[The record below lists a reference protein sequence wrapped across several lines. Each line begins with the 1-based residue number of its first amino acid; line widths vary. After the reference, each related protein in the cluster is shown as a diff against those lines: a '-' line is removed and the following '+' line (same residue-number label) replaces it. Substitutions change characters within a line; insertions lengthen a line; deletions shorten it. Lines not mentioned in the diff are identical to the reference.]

1 MKKICFLLVLFL
13 CPFCVFAIDLASNAK
28 SAIIIEPTTGKIIFE
43 KNSNE
48 RLEPASMTK
57 IMTLLLTFEAI
68 DNSRVSLDDMVN
80 ISKRAEDMGG
90 SQMFLEAGSN
100 IRLEEIIKGVSI
112 ASANDGAIALAEF
125 IGGSVENFVD
135 MMNKKAEDLGLSN
148 THFANPHGLHADNH
162 YSSAYDMAI
171 MASNLI
177 SHEKV
182 LNYTSIYEDYFNKP
196 DGSRTWLVN
205 TNKLVRFL
213 EGVDGLK
220 TGYTSEAGYC
230 LTATAKKGNVRYI
243 TVVMG
248 EPSSDIRSS
257 ETANMLNYAFNSFKL
272 NTILDKSQELG
283 TIYIDKSKQ
292 KTAKIVVKNPVTE
305 LISKEKDIPNYTYN
319 LKVEKITVP
328 IKAGTKVGT
337 VEILDNEGLI
347 VREEDVTISYDIEK
361 CNLWE
366 TFLENL
372 MTIIK
377 GKKIKYD
384 NNRTIFNSCWSC
396 L

>member
-1 MKKICFLLVLFL
+1 MKKIYFLLVLL
-13 CPFCVFAIDLASNAK
+13 ICPFYVGALDLASNAK
-28 SAIIIEPTTGKIIFE
+28 SAIIIEPTTGKVIFE

-68 DNSRVSLDDMVN
+68 DNGKISLDDTVT
-80 ISKRAEDMGG
+80 ISKRAADMGG

-125 IGGSVENFVD
+125 VGGSVENFVD

-148 THFANPHGLHADNH
+148 THFVNPHGLHADNH
-162 YSSAYDMAI
+162 YSSAYDMAL

-177 SHEKV
+177 NHEKI

-205 TNKLVRFL
+205 TNKLVRFF

-220 TGYTSEAGYC
+220 TGYTQEAGYC

-248 EPSSDIRSS
+248 EPSSDIRSR
-257 ETANMLNYAFNSFKL
+257 ETTNMLNYAFNSFKL

-292 KTAKIVVKNPVTE
+292 KTAKIVVKNSVTE
-305 LISKEKDIPNYTYN
+305 LISKEKDLPSYTYN
-319 LKVEKITVP
+319 LKVDKLKAP
-328 IKAGTKVGT
+328 LKAGTKVGT

-347 VREEDVTISYDIEK
+347 VREEEVTISYDIEK
-361 CNLWE
+361 SNLWE
-366 TFLENL
+366 TFLENFL
-372 MTIIK
+372 TIIK
-377 GKKIKYD
+377 GKKINKV
-384 NNRTIFNSCWSC
+384 
-396 L
+396 

>member
-1 MKKICFLLVLFL
+1 MKKIYFLLVLVV
-13 CPFCVFAIDLASNAK
+13 CPFSVLALDLASNAK
-28 SAIIIEPTTGKIIFE
+28 SAIIMEPTTGKVIFE

-57 IMTLLLTFEAI
+57 IMTLLLIFEAI
-68 DNSRVSLDDMVN
+68 DNGKISLDDMVT
-80 ISKRAEDMGG
+80 ISKRAADMGG

-112 ASANDGAIALAEF
+112 ASANDGAIALAEY

-148 THFANPHGLHADNH
+148 THFINPHGLHADNH

-177 SHEKV
+177 NHEKI

-205 TNKLVRFL
+205 TNKLVRFFK
-213 EGVDGLK
+213 GVDGLK
-220 TGYTSEAGYC
+220 TGYTKEAGYC
-230 LTATAKKGNVRYI
+230 LTATAKKNNVRYI

-257 ETANMLNYAFNSFKL
+257 ETTNMLNYAFNSFKL
-272 NTILDKSQELG
+272 NTILDKNQELG
-283 TIYIDKSKQ
+283 NIYIDKSKQ

-305 LISKEKDIPNYTYN
+305 LISKEKEAPSYTYN
-319 LKVEKITVP
+319 LKVGKLTAP
-328 IKAGTKVGT
+328 LKAGTKVGT

-361 CNLWE
+361 SNLWT
-366 TFLENL
+366 TFLENFL
-372 MTIIK
+372 TIIR
-377 GKKIKYD
+377 GKKINK
-384 NNRTIFNSCWSC
+384 I
-396 L
+396 

>member
-13 CPFCVFAIDLASNAK
+13 CPFSVLAIDLASNAK

-68 DNSRVSLDDMVN
+68 DNGRVSLDDTVN
-80 ISKRAEDMGG
+80 ISKRAADMGG

-177 SHEKV
+177 SYEKV

-283 TIYIDKSKQ
+283 NIYIDKSKQ
-292 KTAKIVVKNPVTE
+292 KTAKIIVKNPVTE
-305 LISKEKDIPNYTYN
+305 LVSKEKDIPNYTYN

-366 TFLENL
+366 IFLENL

-377 GKKIKYD
+377 GKKINK
-384 NNRTIFNSCWSC
+384 I
-396 L
+396 

>member
-68 DNSRVSLDDMVN
+68 DNGRVSLDDMVN

-112 ASANDGAIALAEF
+112 ASANDGAIAIAEF

-135 MMNKKAEDLGLSN
+135 MMNKKVEDLGLSN

-377 GKKIKYD
+377 GKKINK
-384 NNRTIFNSCWSC
+384 I
-396 L
+396 

>member
-1 MKKICFLLVLFL
+1 MKKIYFLLVLL
-13 CPFCVFAIDLASNAK
+13 VCPFSVLALDLASNAK
-28 SAIIIEPTTGKIIFE
+28 SAIIMEPTTGKVIFE

-57 IMTLLLTFEAI
+57 IMTLLMTFEAI
-68 DNSRVSLDDMVN
+68 DNGKISLDDMVT
-80 ISKRAEDMGG
+80 ISKRAADMGG

-112 ASANDGAIALAEF
+112 ASANDGAIALAEY

-148 THFANPHGLHADNH
+148 THFINPHGLHADNH

-177 SHEKV
+177 NHEKI

-205 TNKLVRFL
+205 TNKLVRFFK
-213 EGVDGLK
+213 GVDGLK
-220 TGYTSEAGYC
+220 TGYTKEAGYC
-230 LTATAKKGNVRYI
+230 LTATAKKNNVRYI

-257 ETANMLNYAFNSFKL
+257 ETTNMLNYAFNSFKL
-272 NTILDKSQELG
+272 NTILDKNQELG
-283 TIYIDKSKQ
+283 NIYIDKSKQ
-292 KTAKIVVKNPVTE
+292 KTAKIVVRNPVTE
-305 LISKEKDIPNYTYN
+305 LISKEKESPSYTYN
-319 LKVEKITVP
+319 LKVGKLTAP
-328 IKAGTKVGT
+328 LKAGTKVGT

-361 CNLWE
+361 SNLWT
-366 TFLENL
+366 TFLENFL
-372 MTIIK
+372 TIIR
-377 GKKIKYD
+377 GKKINK
-384 NNRTIFNSCWSC
+384 I
-396 L
+396 

>member
-68 DNSRVSLDDMVN
+68 DNGRVSLDDMVN

-135 MMNKKAEDLGLSN
+135 MMNKKVEDLGLSN

-319 LKVEKITVP
+319 LKLEKITVP

-377 GKKIKYD
+377 GKKINK
-384 NNRTIFNSCWSC
+384 I
-396 L
+396 

>member
-68 DNSRVSLDDMVN
+68 DNGRVSLDDMVN

-283 TIYIDKSKQ
+283 NIYIDKSKQ

-377 GKKIKYD
+377 GKKINK
-384 NNRTIFNSCWSC
+384 I
-396 L
+396 

>member
-13 CPFCVFAIDLASNAK
+13 CPFSVFAIDLASNAK

-68 DNSRVSLDDMVN
+68 DNGRVSLDDMVN

-135 MMNKKAEDLGLSN
+135 MMNKKVEDLGLSN

-257 ETANMLNYAFNSFKL
+257 ETTNMLNYAFNSFKL

-305 LISKEKDIPNYTYN
+305 LISKEKNIPNYTYN

-377 GKKIKYD
+377 GKKINK
-384 NNRTIFNSCWSC
+384 I
-396 L
+396 

>member
-1 MKKICFLLVLFL
+1 MKKIYFLLVLL
-13 CPFCVFAIDLASNAK
+13 VCPFSVLALDLASNAK
-28 SAIIIEPTTGKIIFE
+28 SAIIIEPTTGKVIFE

-68 DNSRVSLDDMVN
+68 DNGKISLDDMVT
-80 ISKRAEDMGG
+80 ISKRAADMGG

-112 ASANDGAIALAEF
+112 ASANDGAIALAEY

-148 THFANPHGLHADNH
+148 THFINPHGLHADNH

-177 SHEKV
+177 NHEKI

-205 TNKLVRFL
+205 TNKLVRFFK
-213 EGVDGLK
+213 GVDGLK
-220 TGYTSEAGYC
+220 TGHTKEAGYC
-230 LTATAKKGNVRYI
+230 LTATAKKNNVRYI

-257 ETANMLNYAFNSFKL
+257 ETTNMLNYAFNSFKL
-272 NTILDKSQELG
+272 NTILDKNQELG
-283 TIYIDKSKQ
+283 NIYIDKSKQ
-292 KTAKIVVKNPVTE
+292 KTAKIVVRNPVTE
-305 LISKEKDIPNYTYN
+305 LISKEKESPSYTYN
-319 LKVEKITVP
+319 LKVGKLTAP
-328 IKAGTKVGT
+328 LKAGTKVGT

-361 CNLWE
+361 SNLWT
-366 TFLENL
+366 TFLENFL
-372 MTIIK
+372 TIIK
-377 GKKIKYD
+377 GKKINK
-384 NNRTIFNSCWSC
+384 I
-396 L
+396 

>member
-1 MKKICFLLVLFL
+1 MKKICFLLVLLL

-68 DNSRVSLDDMVN
+68 DNGRVSLDDMVN

-135 MMNKKAEDLGLSN
+135 MMNKKVEDLGLSN

-377 GKKIKYD
+377 GKKINKV
-384 NNRTIFNSCWSC
+384 
-396 L
+396 

>member
-1 MKKICFLLVLFL
+1 MKKIYFLFVLLV
-13 CPFCVFAIDLASNAK
+13 CPFSVLALDLASNAK
-28 SAIIIEPTTGKIIFE
+28 SAIIMEPTTGKVIFE

-68 DNSRVSLDDMVN
+68 DNGKISLDDMVT
-80 ISKRAEDMGG
+80 ISKRAADMGG

-112 ASANDGAIALAEF
+112 ASANDGAIALAEY

-148 THFANPHGLHADNH
+148 THFINPHGLHADNH

-177 SHEKV
+177 NHEKI

-205 TNKLVRFL
+205 TNKLVRFFK
-213 EGVDGLK
+213 GVDGLK
-220 TGYTSEAGYC
+220 TGYTKEAGYC
-230 LTATAKKGNVRYI
+230 LTATAKKNNVRYI

-257 ETANMLNYAFNSFKL
+257 ETTNMLNYAFNSFKL
-272 NTILDKSQELG
+272 NTILDKNQELG
-283 TIYIDKSKQ
+283 NIYIDKSKQ
-292 KTAKIVVKNPVTE
+292 KTAKIVVKIPVTE
-305 LISKEKDIPNYTYN
+305 LISKEKEAPSYTYN
-319 LKVEKITVP
+319 LKVGKLTAP
-328 IKAGTKVGT
+328 LKAGTKVGT

-361 CNLWE
+361 SNLWT
-366 TFLENL
+366 TFLENFL
-372 MTIIK
+372 TIIR
-377 GKKIKYD
+377 GKKINK
-384 NNRTIFNSCWSC
+384 I
-396 L
+396 

>member
-68 DNSRVSLDDMVN
+68 DNGRVSLDDMVN

-125 IGGSVENFVD
+125 VGGSVENFVD

-148 THFANPHGLHADNH
+148 THFVNPHGLHADNH

-177 SHEKV
+177 NHEKI

-205 TNKLVRFL
+205 TNKLVRFF

-220 TGYTSEAGYC
+220 TGYTQEAGYC

-248 EPSSDIRSS
+248 EPSSDIRSR
-257 ETANMLNYAFNSFKL
+257 ETTNMLNYAFNSFKL

-283 TIYIDKSKQ
+283 TTYIDKSKQ
-292 KTAKIVVKNPVTE
+292 KTAKIVVKNSVTE
-305 LISKEKDIPNYTYN
+305 LISKEKDLPSYTYN
-319 LKVEKITVP
+319 LKVDKLKAP
-328 IKAGTKVGT
+328 LKAGTKVGT

-347 VREEDVTISYDIEK
+347 VREEEVTISYDIEK
-361 CNLWE
+361 SNLWE
-366 TFLENL
+366 TFLENFL
-372 MTIIK
+372 TIIK
-377 GKKIKYD
+377 GKKINKV
-384 NNRTIFNSCWSC
+384 
-396 L
+396 

>member
-1 MKKICFLLVLFL
+1 MKKIYFLLVLL
-13 CPFCVFAIDLASNAK
+13 VCPFSVLALDLASNAK
-28 SAIIIEPTTGKIIFE
+28 SAIIMEPTTGKVIFE

-68 DNSRVSLDDMVN
+68 DNGKISLDDMVT
-80 ISKRAEDMGG
+80 ISKRAADMGG

-112 ASANDGAIALAEF
+112 ASANDGAIALAEY

-148 THFANPHGLHADNH
+148 THFINPHGLHADNH

-177 SHEKV
+177 NHEKI

-205 TNKLVRFL
+205 TNKLVRFFK
-213 EGVDGLK
+213 GVDGLK
-220 TGYTSEAGYC
+220 TGYTKEAGYC
-230 LTATAKKGNVRYI
+230 LTATAKKNNVRYI

-257 ETANMLNYAFNSFKL
+257 ETTNMLNYAFNSFKL
-272 NTILDKSQELG
+272 NTILDKNQELG
-283 TIYIDKSKQ
+283 NIYIDKSKQ

-305 LISKEKDIPNYTYN
+305 LISKEKEAPSYTYN
-319 LKVEKITVP
+319 LKVGKLTAP
-328 IKAGTKVGT
+328 LKAGTKVGT

-361 CNLWE
+361 SNLWT
-366 TFLENL
+366 TFLENFL
-372 MTIIK
+372 TVIR
-377 GKKIKYD
+377 GKKINK
-384 NNRTIFNSCWSC
+384 I
-396 L
+396 

>member
-1 MKKICFLLVLFL
+1 MKKIYFLLVLL
-13 CPFCVFAIDLASNAK
+13 VCPFSVLALDLASNAK
-28 SAIIIEPTTGKIIFE
+28 SAIIMEPTTGKVIFE

-68 DNSRVSLDDMVN
+68 DNGKISLDDMVT
-80 ISKRAEDMGG
+80 ISKRAADMGG

-112 ASANDGAIALAEF
+112 ASANDGAIALAEY

-148 THFANPHGLHADNH
+148 THFINPHGLHADNH

-177 SHEKV
+177 NHEKI

-205 TNKLVRFL
+205 TNKLVRFFK
-213 EGVDGLK
+213 GVDGLK
-220 TGYTSEAGYC
+220 TGYTKEAGYC
-230 LTATAKKGNVRYI
+230 LTATAKKNNVRYI

-257 ETANMLNYAFNSFKL
+257 ETTNMLNYAFNSFKL
-272 NTILDKSQELG
+272 NTILDKNQELG
-283 TIYIDKSKQ
+283 NIYIDKSKQ
-292 KTAKIVVKNPVTE
+292 KTAKIVVRNPVTE
-305 LISKEKDIPNYTYN
+305 LISKEKEAPNYTYN
-319 LKVEKITVP
+319 LKVGKLTAP
-328 IKAGTKVGT
+328 LRAGTKVGT

-361 CNLWE
+361 SNLWT
-366 TFLENL
+366 TFLENFL
-372 MTIIK
+372 TIIR
-377 GKKIKYD
+377 GKKINK
-384 NNRTIFNSCWSC
+384 I
-396 L
+396 

>member
-1 MKKICFLLVLFL
+1 MKKICFLLVLL
-13 CPFCVFAIDLASNAK
+13 ICPFSVFAIDLASNAK
-28 SAIIIEPTTGKIIFE
+28 SAIIIEPTTGKVIFE

-57 IMTLLLTFEAI
+57 IMTLLLTFEAV
-68 DNSRVSLDDMVN
+68 DNGRVSLDDTVN
-80 ISKRAEDMGG
+80 ISKRAADMGG

-100 IRLEEIIKGVSI
+100 VRLEEIIKGVSI

-135 MMNKKAEDLGLSN
+135 MMNKKVEDLGLSN
-148 THFANPHGLHADNH
+148 THFVNPHGLHADNH

-177 SHEKV
+177 SHEKI
-182 LNYTSIYEDYFNKP
+182 LHYTSIYEDYFNKP

-220 TGYTSEAGYC
+220 TGYTNEAGYC

-248 EPSSDIRSS
+248 EPSSDTRSS
-257 ETANMLNYAFNSFKL
+257 ETTNMLNYAFNSFKL
-272 NTILDKSQELG
+272 NTILDTSQELG

-305 LISKEKDIPNYTYN
+305 LMSKEKDIPNYTYN
-319 LKVEKITVP
+319 LKVDKLVAP

-361 CNLWE
+361 SNLWK
-366 TFLENL
+366 TFLENF

-377 GKKIKYD
+377 GKKINK
-384 NNRTIFNSCWSC
+384 I
-396 L
+396 

>member
-13 CPFCVFAIDLASNAK
+13 CPFSVFAIDLASNAK

-68 DNSRVSLDDMVN
+68 DNGRVSLDDMVN

-135 MMNKKAEDLGLSN
+135 MMNKKVEDLGLSN
-148 THFANPHGLHADNH
+148 THFVNPHGLHADNH

-182 LNYTSIYEDYFNKP
+182 LSYTSIYEDYFNKP

-377 GKKIKYD
+377 GKKINK
-384 NNRTIFNSCWSC
+384 I
-396 L
+396 

>member
-13 CPFCVFAIDLASNAK
+13 CPFSVLAIDLASNAK
-28 SAIIIEPTTGKIIFE
+28 SAIIIEPTTGKIIFD

-68 DNSRVSLDDMVN
+68 DNGRVSLDDTVN

-292 KTAKIVVKNPVTE
+292 KTAKIIVKNPVTE

-319 LKVEKITVP
+319 LKVEKITAP

-377 GKKIKYD
+377 GKKINK
-384 NNRTIFNSCWSC
+384 I
-396 L
+396 

>member
-1 MKKICFLLVLFL
+1 MKKIYFLLVLL
-13 CPFCVFAIDLASNAK
+13 ICPFSVLALDLASNAK
-28 SAIIIEPTTGKIIFE
+28 SAIIMEPTTGKVIFE

-68 DNSRVSLDDMVN
+68 DNGKISLDDMVT
-80 ISKRAEDMGG
+80 ISKRAADMGG

-112 ASANDGAIALAEF
+112 ASANDGAIALAEY

-148 THFANPHGLHADNH
+148 THFINPHGLHADNH

-177 SHEKV
+177 NHEKI

-205 TNKLVRFL
+205 TNKLVRFFK
-213 EGVDGLK
+213 GVDGLK
-220 TGYTSEAGYC
+220 TGYTKEAGYC
-230 LTATAKKGNVRYI
+230 LTATATKNNVRYI

-257 ETANMLNYAFNSFKL
+257 ETTNMLNYAFNSFKL
-272 NTILDKSQELG
+272 NTILDKNQELG
-283 TIYIDKSKQ
+283 NIYIDKSKQ

-305 LISKEKDIPNYTYN
+305 LISKEKEAPSYTYN
-319 LKVEKITVP
+319 LKVGKLTAP
-328 IKAGTKVGT
+328 LKAGTKVGT

-361 CNLWE
+361 SNLWT
-366 TFLENL
+366 TFLENFL
-372 MTIIK
+372 TIIR
-377 GKKIKYD
+377 GKKINK
-384 NNRTIFNSCWSC
+384 I
-396 L
+396 

>member
-1 MKKICFLLVLFL
+1 MKKIYFLLVLFV
-13 CPFCVFAIDLASNAK
+13 CPFSVLALDLASNAK
-28 SAIIIEPTTGKIIFE
+28 SAIIMEPTTGKVIFE

-68 DNSRVSLDDMVN
+68 DNGKISLDDMVT
-80 ISKRAEDMGG
+80 ISKRAADMGG

-112 ASANDGAIALAEF
+112 ASANDGAIALAEY

-148 THFANPHGLHADNH
+148 THFINPHGLHADNH

-177 SHEKV
+177 NHEKI

-205 TNKLVRFL
+205 TNKLVRFFK
-213 EGVDGLK
+213 GVDGLK
-220 TGYTSEAGYC
+220 TGYTKEAGYC
-230 LTATAKKGNVRYI
+230 LTATAKKNNVRYI

-257 ETANMLNYAFNSFKL
+257 ETTNMLNYAFNSFKL
-272 NTILDKSQELG
+272 NTILDKNQELG
-283 TIYIDKSKQ
+283 NIYIDKSKQ

-305 LISKEKDIPNYTYN
+305 LISKEKEAPSYTYN
-319 LKVEKITVP
+319 LKVGKLTAP
-328 IKAGTKVGT
+328 LKAGTKVGT

-361 CNLWE
+361 SNLWT
-366 TFLENL
+366 TFLENFL
-372 MTIIK
+372 TIIR
-377 GKKIKYD
+377 GKKINK
-384 NNRTIFNSCWSC
+384 I
-396 L
+396 